1 MHMEHLISKPLMKVK
16 HKNIIIIKEIN
27 KWIKYNKSK
36 NNI

>member
-1 MHMEHLISKPLMKVK
+1 MHTEHLISKPLMKVK
-16 HKNIIIIKEIN
+16 HKNIIIKEIN

>member
-1 MHMEHLISKPLMKVK
+1 MEHLISKPLMKVK
-16 HKNIIIIKEIN
+16 HKNIIIIKEI

>member
-1 MHMEHLISKPLMKVK
+1 MEHLISKPLMKVK
-16 HKNIIIIKEIN
+16 HKNIIIIIIKEIN